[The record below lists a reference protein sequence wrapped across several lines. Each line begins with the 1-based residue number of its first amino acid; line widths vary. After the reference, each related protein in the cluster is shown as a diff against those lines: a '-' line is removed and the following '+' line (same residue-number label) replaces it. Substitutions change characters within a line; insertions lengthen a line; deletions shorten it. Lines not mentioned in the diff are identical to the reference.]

1 MKEFGG
7 AEIVTFLK
15 AVDRHA
21 KRPFRVV
28 IIGGAAASLHYGAA
42 GGTMDIDTANNV
54 AELEPACEA
63 ARKETGLDIPV
74 SSVPIAESPWQYEDR
89 LQRVP
94 IRGLKKL
101 TVFVPDKHD
110 WALMKI
116 TRLLEK
122 DIEDIEEVSKTVGLD
137 RAVFLDRFLKEMT
150 HIEPHERLI
159 QQFLTMMEELF
170 GESEAKLMEA
180 AIKKRSS

>member
-1 MKEFGG
+1 MNEFGR
-7 AEIVTFLK
+7 AEIVKFLQ

-21 KRPFRVV
+21 KRPFRMV

-42 GGTMDIDTANNV
+42 GGTLDIDTANNV
-54 AELEPACEA
+54 AGLEHACDA

-74 SSVPIAESPWQYEDR
+74 SSVPIAESPWEYEDR
-89 LQRVP
+89 LQRVS

-101 TVFVPDKHD
+101 DVLVPEKHD

-122 DIEDIEEVSKTVGLD
+122 DIEDIQEVSRTVGLD
-137 RAVFLDRFLKEMT
+137 RKVFLDRFLKEMT
-150 HIEPHERLI
+150 HLEPRTRLV

-170 GESEAKLMEA
+170 GESEANRMEA
-180 AIKKRSS
+180 AIKKSSP